1 MVNIQTI
8 DTSETI
14 PENWAEN
21 LEEGLQVPETGL
33 VIPENESEVV
43 EATETELEVPVNR
56 SENIP
61 VDIAYMPT
69 DPNKLDIPEI
79 FRHLHK

>member
-14 PENWAEN
+14 PENGAEN
-21 LEEGLQVPETGL
+21 LEKGLQFPETGL

-43 EATETELEVPVNR
+43 EATETELKVPVNR